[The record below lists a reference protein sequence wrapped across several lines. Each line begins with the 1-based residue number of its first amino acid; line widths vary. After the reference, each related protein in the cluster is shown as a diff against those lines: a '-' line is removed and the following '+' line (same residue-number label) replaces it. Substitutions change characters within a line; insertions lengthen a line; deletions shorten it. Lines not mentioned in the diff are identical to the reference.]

1 MSKINCES
9 LRERQRQQR
18 GDAILDAARALT
30 LETGY
35 EALTMDAL
43 AARAGVTKPTLY
55 AHFPNK
61 EAIAVASVV
70 RNIRRGQ
77 ESLVQLD
84 PTLSPLARLETYF
97 RWALVGKFVERQI
110 AFGGAPVA
118 VIRTNPEYRAA
129 FQEMIDSLSAI
140 FEAGQAAGEIAPT
153 LDTRT
158 ALQTFVSVLRDT
170 EYDELIR
177 RETVPADTLVETLTT
192 ILIHG
197 LTSPD
202 PSGKR
207 RGKEK

>member
-1 MSKINCES
+1 VSKIICDS

-18 GDAILDAARALT
+18 ADAILDAARELT

-61 EAIAVASVV
+61 EAIAVASIV

-77 ESLVQLD
+77 AGLAELD
-84 PTLSPLARLETYF
+84 PSLSPLAKLEKYF
-97 RWALVGKFVERQI
+97 RWALVGKFVERKI

-118 VIRTNPEYRAA
+118 VIRTNLEYRAA
-129 FQEMIDSLSAI
+129 FQEMMEELSVI
-140 FEAGQAAGEIAPT
+140 LEAGKAQGEVAPE

-158 ALQTFVSVLRDT
+158 ALQTFASVLRDT

-177 RETVPADTLVETLTT
+177 NKTVAADALVETLTV
-192 ILIHG
+192 ILING
-197 LTSPD
+197 L
-202 PSGKR
+202 R
-207 RGKEK
+207 REL

>member
-1 MSKINCES
+1 MQES

-18 GDAILDAARALT
+18 IDSILDAARELT

-61 EAIAVASVV
+61 EAIAVASIV

-77 ESLVQLD
+77 AGLVQLD
-84 PTLSPLARLETYF
+84 PSLSPLTKLEKYF
-97 RWALVGKFVERQI
+97 RWALVGKFVERHI

-118 VIRTNPEYRAA
+118 VIRANPEYQAV
-129 FQEMIDSLSAI
+129 FQEMMQQLTEILEAGKACGEISLS
-140 FEAGQAAGEIAPT
+140 

-158 ALQTFVSVLRDT
+158 ALQAFVSILRDT
-170 EYDELIR
+170 EYDELVR
-177 RETVPADTLVETLTT
+177 SKAVAADALVETLTV
-192 ILIHG
+192 ILING
-197 LTSPD
+197 LASPTATA
-202 PSGKR
+202 P
-207 RGKEK
+207 

>member
-1 MSKINCES
+1 
-9 LRERQRQQR
+9 
-18 GDAILDAARALT
+18 LDAARELT

-61 EAIAVASVV
+61 EAIAVASIV

-77 ESLVQLD
+77 AGLAELD
-84 PTLSPLARLETYF
+84 PSLSPLAKLEKYF
-97 RWALVGKFVERQI
+97 RWALVGKFVERKI

-129 FQEMIDSLSAI
+129 FQEMMEELSVI
-140 FEAGQAAGEIAPT
+140 LEAGKAQGEVAPE

-158 ALQTFVSVLRDT
+158 ALQTFASVLRDT

-177 RETVPADTLVETLTT
+177 NKTVAADALVETLTV
-192 ILIHG
+192 ILING
-197 LTSPD
+197 L
-202 PSGKR
+202 R
-207 RGKEK
+207 REL

>member
-1 MSKINCES
+1 MSKLICDS

-18 GDAILDAARALT
+18 TDAILDAARELT

-61 EAIAVASVV
+61 EAIAVASIV
-70 RNIRRGQ
+70 RNIHRGQ
-77 ESLVQLD
+77 AGLAQLD
-84 PTLSPLARLETYF
+84 PSLSPLTKLEKYF
-97 RWALVGKFVERQI
+97 RWALVGKFVERKI

-118 VIRTNPEYRAA
+118 VIRANPEYQAV
-129 FQEMIDSLSAI
+129 FQEMMQSLSAI
-140 FEAGQAAGEIAPT
+140 FEAGKACGEIAPG

-170 EYDELIR
+170 GYDELLR
-177 RETVPADTLVETLTT
+177 SEAVAADVLVETLTR
-192 ILIHG
+192 ILMGG
-197 LTSPD
+197 L
-202 PSGKR
+202 R
-207 RGKEK
+207 REK

>member
-1 MSKINCES
+1 MICES

-18 GDAILDAARALT
+18 ADAILDAARELT

-70 RNIRRGQ
+70 RNIQRGQ
-77 ESLVQLD
+77 ESLAQLD

-97 RWALVGKFVERQI
+97 RWALRSKFIERRMVS
-110 AFGGAPVA
+110 FGGAPVA
-118 VIRTNPEYRAA
+118 VIRTNPAYQAA
-129 FQEMIDSLSAI
+129 FRQMMDNLGEIV
-140 FEAGQAAGEIAPT
+140 EAGKACGEIAVD

-158 ALQTFVSVLRDT
+158 ALQAFVSVVRDPDYDDLLRSGAVT
-170 EYDELIR
+170 S
-177 RETVPADTLVETLTT
+177 DTLVETLVTV
-192 ILIHG
+192 LIHG
-197 LTSPD
+197 L
-202 PSGKR
+202 R
-207 RGKEK
+207 REK

>member
-1 MSKINCES
+1 MICES

-18 GDAILDAARALT
+18 ADAILDAARELT

-70 RNIRRGQ
+70 RNIQRGQ
-77 ESLVQLD
+77 ESLAQLD

-97 RWALVGKFVERQI
+97 RWALRSKFIERRMVS
-110 AFGGAPVA
+110 FGGAPVA
-118 VIRTNPEYRAA
+118 VIRTNPAYQAA
-129 FQEMIDSLSAI
+129 FQQMMDNLGEIV
-140 FEAGQAAGEIAPT
+140 EAGKACGEIAAE

-158 ALQTFVSVLRDT
+158 ALQAFVSVVRDPDYDDLLRSGAVT
-170 EYDELIR
+170 S
-177 RETVPADTLVETLTT
+177 DTLVETLVTV
-192 ILIHG
+192 LIHG
-197 LTSPD
+197 L
-202 PSGKR
+202 R
-207 RGKEK
+207 REK

>member
-1 MSKINCES
+1 MSKVICES

-18 GDAILDAARALT
+18 ADAILDAARELT

-70 RNIRRGQ
+70 RNIQRGQ
-77 ESLVQLD
+77 ESLAQLD

-97 RWALVGKFVERQI
+97 RWALRSKFIERRMVS
-110 AFGGAPVA
+110 FGGAPVA
-118 VIRTNPEYRAA
+118 VIRTNPAYQAA
-129 FQEMIDSLSAI
+129 FRQMMDNLGEIV
-140 FEAGQAAGEIAPT
+140 EAGKADGEIAVE

-158 ALQTFVSVLRDT
+158 ALQAFVSVVRDPDYDDLLRSGAVT
-170 EYDELIR
+170 S
-177 RETVPADTLVETLTT
+177 DTLVETLVTV
-192 ILIHG
+192 LIHG
-197 LTSPD
+197 L
-202 PSGKR
+202 R
-207 RGKEK
+207 REK